1 MRNLNLKGNIWKV
14 FVKPICYLDLS
25 NLVFMLNNVVFLRI
39 FLTASFLIGLTIGSS
54 SRTWVK
60 ITAGLGLFFGG
71 RGAMSLYLGF

>member
-1 MRNLNLKGNIWKV
+1 MEGICKTNLLFGS
-14 FVKPICYLDLS
+14 VKLS
-25 NLVFMLNNVVFLRI
+25 VYVEQCGLPEN